1 MSGCTSP
8 LVRHLTLIV
17 VATHNLGRWPTE
29 GAAALHVSRHLAAFV
44 DLIFPALQIE
54 LPPLFVSAL
63 AKVDFDASVVDDDV
77 VHLFVCGLCR
87 LLRLEFN
94 EGIVERVAR
103 FVVWRKKK
111 KSQKLVYTGFT

>member
-17 VATHNLGRWPTE
+17 VATDNLGRRPTETE
-29 GAAALHVSRHLAAFV
+29 GAAALHIPRHLATFV

-103 FVVWRKKK
+103 FVVWHNKKISK
-111 KSQKLVYTGFT
+111 VSI